1 MGWRLGDEGKR
12 FREAWRA
19 VWNRVTT
26 AGEMPCPAEVPESLS
41 HVSLPFRRSLED
53 AGCCISAVPVLKRTH
68 VWTRTC
74 RRERCESC
82 HLPGQLWK
90 DESK

>member
-12 FREAWRA
+12 VRAAWRA
-19 VWNRVTT
+19 VWYRVTT

-53 AGCCISAVPVLKRTH
+53 AGCYISAALERTH

-74 RRERCESC
+74 RREPCESC
-82 HLPGQLWK
+82 HVPGQLSK

>member
-12 FREAWRA
+12 VRAAWRA

-26 AGEMPCPAEVPESLS
+26 AGEMPCPTEVPESLS

-53 AGCCISAVPVLKRTH
+53 AGCYISAVLKRTH

-74 RRERCESC
+74 RREPCESC
-82 HLPGQLWK
+82 HVPGQLSK